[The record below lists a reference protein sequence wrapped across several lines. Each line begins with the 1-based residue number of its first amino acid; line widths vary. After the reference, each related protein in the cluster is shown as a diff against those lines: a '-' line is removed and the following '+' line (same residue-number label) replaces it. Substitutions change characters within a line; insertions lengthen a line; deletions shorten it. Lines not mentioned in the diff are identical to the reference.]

1 MCAHPCGGRNRLP
14 PASRVAVPGVC
25 AHTRPQPYLQSV
37 CHALTPALAPP
48 GCMSSY
54 KAGVAKAVVDAG
66 VGAPLIE
73 CTRHADPG
81 VAGVAAWALEQ
92 QAQHMAECAGPLIEA
107 GALAALVELY
117 QRCVRGEGGGKRE
130 WQGGGWGPGR
140 GLGGEGGGWV
150 EERGLGVRGL
160 EDVFQATAH
169 HIVWPAL
176 PCKRQ
181 PHTPESTSTHRNT
194 LQNPWH
200 TPATR
205 PPSHHPRTTP
215 AARTPSLSPTCSARP
230 SPR

>member
-1 MCAHPCGGRNRLP
+1 MPVWWTQSPATSLPHSGTRCACTPAHSRACTPCAMPSHPLLP
-14 PASRVAVPGVC
+14 PPLLSP
-25 AHTRPQPYLQSV
+25 PPS
-37 CHALTPALAPP
+37 PPP

-117 QRCVRGEGGGKRE
+117 QRCVPGNGGGGGGGD

-140 GLGGEGGGWV
+140 GVGGEGGGRV
-150 EERGLGVRGL
+150 EERGL
-160 EDVFQATAH
+160 
-169 HIVWPAL
+169 
-176 PCKRQ
+176 
-181 PHTPESTSTHRNT
+181 ES
-194 LQNPWH
+194 
-200 TPATR
+200 
-205 PPSHHPRTTP
+205 
-215 AARTPSLSPTCSARP
+215 
-230 SPR
+230 